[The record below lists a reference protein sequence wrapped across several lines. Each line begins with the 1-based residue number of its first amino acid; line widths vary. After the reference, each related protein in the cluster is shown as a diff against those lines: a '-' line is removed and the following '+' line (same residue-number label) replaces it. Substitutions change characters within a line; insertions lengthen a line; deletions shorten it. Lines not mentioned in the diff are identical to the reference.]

1 MATHPPYN
9 WNTHRKATT
18 MTIRTSFGTMYSRF
32 GVNIENV
39 NLDPGNDLDLT
50 DEARAAMARD
60 ASNVCAQH
68 AEKVLNSVCPDG
80 EFSVFPNGEIHV
92 NLNANL
98 EPLENDWESVS
109 EEIGMGPDA
118 LVLYA
123 VIDEY
128 INRAEAG
135 EYRTK

>member
-1 MATHPPYN
+1 
-9 WNTHRKATT
+9 

-39 NLDPGNDLDLT
+39 NLDPDNDLDLT

-68 AEKVLNSVCPDG
+68 AEGILNSVCPDG

-98 EPLENDWESVS
+98 EPLENNWESVS
-109 EEIGMGPDA
+109 EEIRMGPDP

-128 INRAEAG
+128 VNRTETG
-135 EYRTK
+135 EYLTQ